1 MKSLDAAKEF
11 GAPVVSSMAASET
24 KTESPSD
31 VDRSSNLAMND
42 QAVAIAEKLLIRL
55 PRESGSV
62 LVGSVGRESELSQH
76 LALAFQVIS
85 SRPTLWIEFAPKND
99 RNAGGRKAG
108 LLEVLAGEFTFTE
121 AIVNV
126 NGVAVLRY
134 GAEPSLKPELI
145 ASNAFREFL
154 EKASVQYPWI
164 VLSCP
169 SISEFEERA
178 SLVSRA
184 DGVVLALE
192 RGAGTGGDLE
202 AMQALCRELKTE
214 FFGVVLT

>member
-1 MKSLDAAKEF
+1 
-11 GAPVVSSMAASET
+11 
-24 KTESPSD
+24 
-31 VDRSSNLAMND
+31 MND
-42 QAVAIAEKLLIRL
+42 QAVAVAEKLLIRL
-55 PRESGSV
+55 PHEGGSV

-99 RNAGGRKAG
+99 RSAAGRKAG
-108 LLEVLAGEFTFTE
+108 LLEVLAGEITFTE

-134 GAEPSLKPELI
+134 GAEPSLNPELI

>member
-11 GAPVVSSMAASET
+11 GAPVVSSMAA
-24 KTESPSD
+24 TEIKNEFASSP
-31 VDRSSNLAMND
+31 DRSSASTMND
-42 QAVAIAEKLLIRL
+42 QAVAIAEKLLVRL
-55 PRESGSV
+55 SREGGSV
-62 LVGSVGRESELSQH
+62 LIGSVGRESELSQH
-76 LALAFQVIS
+76 LALAFHVIS

-99 RNAGGRKAG
+99 RSAAGRKAG
-108 LLEVLAGEFTFTE
+108 LLEVLAGEITFTE

-164 VLSCP
+164 VLSCS
-169 SISEFEERA
+169 SILEFEERA

-192 RGAGTGGDLE
+192 RGAGTGADLE
-202 AMQALCRELKTE
+202 TIQALCRELKTE